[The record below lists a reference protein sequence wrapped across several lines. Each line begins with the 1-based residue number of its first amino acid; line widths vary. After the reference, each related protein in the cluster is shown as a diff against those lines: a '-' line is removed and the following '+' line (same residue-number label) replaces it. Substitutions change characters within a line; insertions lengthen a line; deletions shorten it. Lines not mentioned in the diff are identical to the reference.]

1 MRERKRAAQG
11 DRYIRQNIQLL
22 VKNKVQEFSD
32 SLQRLSLSFSTMTK
46 TKRTVS
52 YGDINEIF
60 EEVSKRFC
68 KDCSRC
74 TRCWG
79 EEYET
84 TYAAAKQLFLEA
96 RSQGYVDI
104 ACIPD
109 KFNSQCIHAGEFIEE
124 TNALLRQIKTNL
136 GFENR
141 LAESRAA
148 VAGQLG
154 EMARVMKNFALELY
168 EIKEV
173 RIRQEDEILRRLK
186 KEHIEVQKLVIM
198 EQKENRKEIHLLA
211 RMKWGRCMTAR
222 EIASILGQVMGKS
235 QRVAKQTKSVLGK
248 EPEIMIFMED
258 TPFKVLT
265 GVARATKEGEEVSG
279 DNFSILSLDDGRE
292 VLMLSDGMG
301 FGERANAESRMV
313 IELLE
318 YFLEAGFDKEAA
330 VRMINATY
338 ALQSDSR
345 SFSTIDLGSIDL
357 YTGEVELLKLGGAA
371 SFVKR
376 KEGVKCICAD
386 TLPAGMFQG
395 LEPVT
400 QKETLSDGEYLLMVT
415 DGILDCFEGENKEDY
430 VAFLLEEANSL
441 NPREIANHVLEKAV
455 EANGGVNLDDMTV
468 LVAGLWEK

>member
-1 MRERKRAAQG
+1 
-11 DRYIRQNIQLL
+11 
-22 VKNKVQEFSD
+22 
-32 SLQRLSLSFSTMTK
+32 
-46 TKRTVS
+46 
-52 YGDINEIF
+52 
-60 EEVSKRFC
+60 
-68 KDCSRC
+68 
-74 TRCWG
+74 
-79 EEYET
+79 
-84 TYAAAKQLFLEA
+84 
-96 RSQGYVDI
+96 
-104 ACIPD
+104 
-109 KFNSQCIHAGEFIEE
+109 
-124 TNALLRQIKTNL
+124 
-136 GFENR
+136 
-141 LAESRAA
+141 
-148 VAGQLG
+148 
-154 EMARVMKNFALELY
+154 
-168 EIKEV
+168 
-173 RIRQEDEILRRLK
+173 
-186 KEHIEVQKLVIM
+186 
-198 EQKENRKEIHLLA
+198 
-211 RMKWGRCMTAR
+211 
-222 EIASILGQVMGKS
+222 
-235 QRVAKQTKSVLGK
+235 
-248 EPEIMIFMED
+248 
-258 TPFKVLT
+258 
-265 GVARATKEGEEVSG
+265 VSG